1 LYITQIEAAL
11 GISPDALFADSPA
24 SLKAVGGAREVG
36 GFKLG
41 QRAMHVYQ
49 EAARVHQFK
58 AVCDVS
64 AWQGNV

>member
-1 LYITQIEAAL
+1 
-11 GISPDALFADSPA
+11 LFADSPA
-24 SLKAVGGAREVG
+24 SLKAVGGALEVG

-49 EAARVHQFK
+49 EAARVRQFK